1 MTLVNQHSKQFKE
14 EPTIENKD
22 WRGAQLILETFL
34 LDCGLQLTENAR
46 RGISAGLTVIPS
58 TNCFK
63 LACDQIG
70 VEDIKV
76 VKPSKRKK
84 YAANVMS
91 HLLEDARTF
100 KLVVHQGDGAWRQEL
115 PGLLTHLT
123 RFYNLTNKFDDPNGE
138 YQVYDCSCPR
148 FRMTAKCKHA
158 VAAGI
163 FQGKISVPVEMSL
176 RAIKTQAKSRPT

>member
-1 MTLVNQHSKQFKE
+1 M
-14 EPTIENKD
+14 
-22 WRGAQLILETFL
+22 
-34 LDCGLQLTENAR
+34 
-46 RGISAGLTVIPS
+46 
-58 TNCFK
+58 
-63 LACDQIG
+63 
-70 VEDIKV
+70 EDIKV